1 MPRPRPRQPD
11 PLQLLDRRWS
21 PQILVRLL
29 DGPQRFAHLAS
40 DIPGVSRRMLTER
53 LRELEAAGVVVRNVD
68 GGPPISVSYALADQQ
83 GDLSVALHALRAW
96 AAAEA
101 S

>member
-1 MPRPRPRQPD
+1 MPQATDID

-21 PQILVRLL
+21 PQVLVRLL

-40 DIPGVSRRMLTER
+40 DIPGVSRRMLSER
-53 LRELEAAGVVVRNVD
+53 LRELESAGLVVRTVQ
-68 GGPPISVSYALADQQ
+68 GGPPISVTYALAEEAGQ
-83 GDLSVALHALRAW
+83 LKVALQALKAW
-96 AAAEA
+96 AAAKA